1 MMKVAIFPGGFD
13 PLTRGHLD
21 IIKRGSQLFDE
32 LAVVVNSEV
41 DKESIFTVDERVE
54 QIKYLM
60 SPYDNITVI
69 TANEL
74 NVKLMDRIGAQY
86 LIRGL
91 RNTTDFQRE
100 RDVASMNVHL
110 DNRVETVFMLTDPK
124 YQHISSTLIRE
135 YAKSGKDVSDYLPAM
150 VSKQLEEK
158 IQEIKQQ

>member
-32 LAVVVNSEV
+32 LAVVVDTQERE
-41 DKESIFTVDERVE
+41 DMIFTVDERVE

-110 DNRVETVFMLTDPK
+110 DSRVETVFMLTDPK
-124 YQHISSTLIRE
+124 YQHVSSTLIRQ
-135 YAKSGKDVSDYLPAM
+135 YAREGKNVSDYLPTL
-150 VSKQLEEK
+150 VNKQLIEK
-158 IQEIKQQ
+158 IQQMKEV

>member
-150 VSKQLEEK
+150 VAKQLEEK

>member
-1 MMKVAIFPGGFD
+1 MKVAIFPGGFD

-150 VSKQLEEK
+150 VAKQLEEK